1 MNEEIKEIISKM
13 DYSLSKND
21 DLINSIN
28 KEFSKVT
35 KVQGDINSKLESI
48 TKSVNDTLKKVHDS
62 FEAEV
67 HKVNK
72 KADDIFFSSNENTT
86 NLIDVLEKEKLDF
99 TKTVKTLIDDVNN
112 KTAQVQEFSDGVAK
126 IQKRVESVL
135 KKVDDDWGKNRSEI
149 QELLKN
155 IDIKKLLDKMQK
167 QDSRFDKALKRI
179 TKLEK
184 HSHTHIFGGQKV

>member
-35 KVQGDINSKLESI
+35 KAQGDINSKLESI